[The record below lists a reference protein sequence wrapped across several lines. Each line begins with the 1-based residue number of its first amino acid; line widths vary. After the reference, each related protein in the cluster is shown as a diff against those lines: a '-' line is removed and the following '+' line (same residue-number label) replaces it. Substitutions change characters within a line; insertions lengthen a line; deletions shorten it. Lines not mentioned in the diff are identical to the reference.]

1 MTAITVFIAD
11 PMETLPCISHLML
24 GPCQQPCQAT
34 PRRARPRNASFIC
47 VAGERNHFDVRAETI
62 NVPLAFAATEAV
74 TMVLRAVAKGAEM
87 GRLQG
92 KVAIVTGAGG
102 GIGAAICGLFVR
114 EGAAVVG
121 VDIDAHALERAAAS
135 VRAAG
140 GRIATLS
147 ADVAEEATAEIA
159 VARARDEFGR
169 LDVLVSNAVYDLP
182 HAPLTALSA
191 ADWRRTM
198 AVNLD
203 SAFLL
208 SKHAIPAMAARG
220 GGSIIL
226 MASQLGRVARPGR
239 PWYCAAKGALIQ
251 LAKAMALD
259 HAGQNIRVNSLSPG
273 PVETDRYVR
282 NFETLEAARA
292 SHHTLIGRLG
302 TPEEIA
308 AGAVFLA
315 SDESAFMTGA
325 DLLIDGGYTAV

>member
-1 MTAITVFIAD
+1 
-11 PMETLPCISHLML
+11 
-24 GPCQQPCQAT
+24 
-34 PRRARPRNASFIC
+34 
-47 VAGERNHFDVRAETI
+47 
-62 NVPLAFAATEAV
+62 
-74 TMVLRAVAKGAEM
+74 M

-102 GIGAAICGLFVR
+102 GIGTAICRLFAA
-114 EGAAVVG
+114 EGAALVG
-121 VDIDAHALERAAAS
+121 VDVDADALERVAAS

-140 GRIATLS
+140 GRVSALA
-147 ADVAEEATAEIA
+147 ADVAEEATAETA

-169 LDVLVSNAVYDLP
+169 LDALVSNAVYDLP
-182 HAPLTALSA
+182 HGPLTALSA

-208 SKHAIPAMAARG
+208 SKHAIPVMAAGG

-226 MASQLGRVARPGR
+226 VASQLGRVARPGR

-282 NFETLEAARA
+282 NFDTLEAARA
-292 SHHTLIGRLG
+292 SHHTLVGRLG
-302 TPEEIA
+302 TPDEIA

-315 SDESAFMTGA
+315 SDQSAFMTGA

>member
-1 MTAITVFIAD
+1 
-11 PMETLPCISHLML
+11 
-24 GPCQQPCQAT
+24 
-34 PRRARPRNASFIC
+34 
-47 VAGERNHFDVRAETI
+47 
-62 NVPLAFAATEAV
+62 
-74 TMVLRAVAKGAEM
+74 M

-102 GIGAAICGLFVR
+102 GIGAAICRLFAL
-114 EGAAVVG
+114 EGAAMVG
-121 VDIDAHALERAAAS
+121 VDIDADALERVAAS
-135 VRAAG
+135 VLATG
-140 GRIATLS
+140 GRVSTLS

-182 HAPLTALSA
+182 HAPLTAISA

-208 SKHAIPAMAARG
+208 SKHAIPAIAAQG

-273 PVETDRYVR
+273 PVETDRYMR
-282 NFETLEAARA
+282 NFDTLEAARA

-302 TPEEIA
+302 IPEEIA

>member
-1 MTAITVFIAD
+1 
-11 PMETLPCISHLML
+11 
-24 GPCQQPCQAT
+24 
-34 PRRARPRNASFIC
+34 
-47 VAGERNHFDVRAETI
+47 
-62 NVPLAFAATEAV
+62 
-74 TMVLRAVAKGAEM
+74 M

-102 GIGAAICGLFVR
+102 GIGAAISQQFAW
-114 EGAAVVG
+114 EGAALVG
-121 VDIDAHALERAAAS
+121 VDVDAGALEQMAKA
-135 VRAAG
+135 VRASD
-140 GRIATLS
+140 GRVSTLC
-147 ADVAEEATAEIA
+147 ADVAEEATAQAA
-159 VARARDEFGR
+159 VKSALAEFGQ
-169 LDVLVSNAVYDLP
+169 LDVLVSNAVCDLP
-182 HAPLTALSA
+182 LGPVTGISL

-208 SKHAIPAMAARG
+208 SKHAILAMDAGG

-226 MASQLGRVARPGR
+226 VASQLARVARPGR

-259 HAGQNIRVNSLSPG
+259 HAGQKIRINSLSPG
-273 PVETDRYVR
+273 PVETGRYLR
-282 NFETLEAARA
+282 NFDTVQAARA
-292 SHHTLIGRLG
+292 SHNTLLGRLG
-302 TPEEIA
+302 APGEIA